1 MAMFRRNNSRLEHRG
16 ALRRSKSTGSVA
28 ISHHNRGF
36 ANLELHPA
44 HRDAHIAARVSFT
57 KAREESDRSSSTGIP
72 ASLSTNGLTRSDSFM
87 KGPDVISYNGDKRE
101 AAASK
106 AYSSLCRQRS
116 VRFTGPTARK
126 KRVVA
131 IRANGSWADHSDI
144 CGRMHPSAFGGR
156 LPKSSPLAGH
166 SYDDFW
172 LDRSLDIE
180 SKNEETVCE
189 SEQSFYPVQRQ
200 KLRKSRSMFNGSF
213 MSSECHSE
221 TVATASS
228 GWNGRD
234 PSKHA
239 VLGTG
244 KTSLRSPKSMSFLRL
259 NSSRGP
265 SIRQHETGISTS
277 PSKMSLRGSLRL
289 KNRPSVFFR
298 SKDKRNM
305 SLSDMK
311 TSMRNSSNNSMP
323 ITSTI
328 SSEASSLSKGSG
340 LRKAARKVSKSV
352 RSKLKDIFGRSKKLE
367 DSELTENT
375 EPSSVQHS
383 RLSLQGE
390 TSVSRVK
397 SYVPSLRSVAS
408 EHCLQACQGSLEVM
422 EDGTQQTDGERSRV
436 TSWTNSSTHTVA
448 STTLDAEWEPQR
460 LSVID
465 EGGHAIS
472 TLERWRSSE
481 DEERA
486 YSALVQRLD
495 DMQKQQ
501 NREAS
506 FRGEELNDN
515 FGGSIGQST
524 AGIDATISTITSNGG
539 TQGET
544 EYNYNG
550 GVIPHE
556 YDLEPGPFFSATNSE
571 VTSPTGHLFR
581 TQSPYRRALRKSM
594 RIQERS
600 SSIKPVN
607 LRYLSSLSALSLPTR
622 RSSPEGSERD
632 IRLSSAESV
641 YSNLSAS
648 PEKPGNSES
657 GFDMGEF
664 DTIMLSSPHNRERE
678 AAMSDTLGRSRQ
690 RQVST
695 ASSVEWKTWLSAKVS
710 KLEDYGEASKVL
722 GEEQTWNPWS
732 AMGHVREN
740 AEIGPNS
747 NASDTSDA
755 DNRSFQG
762 SRNGQL
768 DLSAPPATQS
778 IVIEDDVVYH
788 SHRMLTHDENAP
800 PEYKTKKAEDFEQH
814 PKAIRSVSSLPN
826 VNLSEGYETRCRKSI
841 TPQKPKGSPS
851 ALADSP
857 SRPKKAYMN
866 SGAAS
871 SLKSSPGL
879 SAAVRRQF
887 GTVATGSP
895 GRRSIRGGED
905 VAQSRVVREATSF
918 EDCQFGRGLDAQAMG
933 SKRMVELFLNSRK
946 SKRTSDAGA
955 DWPGAFV

>member
-1 MAMFRRNNSRLEHRG
+1 
-16 ALRRSKSTGSVA
+16 
-28 ISHHNRGF
+28 
-36 ANLELHPA
+36 
-44 HRDAHIAARVSFT
+44 
-57 KAREESDRSSSTGIP
+57 
-72 ASLSTNGLTRSDSFM
+72 
-87 KGPDVISYNGDKRE
+87 
-101 AAASK
+101 
-106 AYSSLCRQRS
+106 
-116 VRFTGPTARK
+116 
-126 KRVVA
+126 
-131 IRANGSWADHSDI
+131 
-144 CGRMHPSAFGGR
+144 
-156 LPKSSPLAGH
+156 
-166 SYDDFW
+166 
-172 LDRSLDIE
+172 
-180 SKNEETVCE
+180 
-189 SEQSFYPVQRQ
+189 
-200 KLRKSRSMFNGSF
+200 
-213 MSSECHSE
+213 
-221 TVATASS
+221 
-228 GWNGRD
+228 
-234 PSKHA
+234 
-239 VLGTG
+239 
-244 KTSLRSPKSMSFLRL
+244 
-259 NSSRGP
+259 
-265 SIRQHETGISTS
+265 
-277 PSKMSLRGSLRL
+277 
-289 KNRPSVFFR
+289 
-298 SKDKRNM
+298 
-305 SLSDMK
+305 
-311 TSMRNSSNNSMP
+311 
-323 ITSTI
+323 
-328 SSEASSLSKGSG
+328 
-340 LRKAARKVSKSV
+340 
-352 RSKLKDIFGRSKKLE
+352 
-367 DSELTENT
+367 
-375 EPSSVQHS
+375 
-383 RLSLQGE
+383 
-390 TSVSRVK
+390 
-397 SYVPSLRSVAS
+397 
-408 EHCLQACQGSLEVM
+408 M
-422 EDGTQQTDGERSRV
+422 EDGTQQTDGDRSRV
-436 TSWTNSSTHTVA
+436 TSWTNSSTHTVV

-465 EGGHAIS
+465 EGGHAVP

-506 FRGEELNDN
+506 FRGEGLNDN

-524 AGIDATISTITSNGG
+524 AGIDATISAVTSNGG

-550 GVIPHE
+550 GVIAHE
-556 YDLEPGPFFSATNSE
+556 YDLETGPFFNATNSE

-581 TQSPYRRALRKSM
+581 TQSPYRRALRKST

-648 PEKPGNSES
+648 PGKSGNSES
-657 GFDMGEF
+657 PFDMGEF
-664 DTIMLSSPHNRERE
+664 DTIMLSSPHNQERE
-678 AAMSDTLGRSRQ
+678 AAMTDTLGRSRQ
-690 RQVST
+690 REVST

-710 KLEDYGEASKVL
+710 KLEDCGEASKVL

-732 AMGHVREN
+732 TMGHVREN

-747 NASDTSDA
+747 NASDTSDG
-755 DNRSFQG
+755 DNRIFHG

-768 DLSAPPATQS
+768 EMSAPPATQS

-841 TPQKPKGSPS
+841 TPQKLKGSPS

-905 VAQSRVVREATSF
+905 MAQSRVVREATSF
-918 EDCQFGRGLDAQAMG
+918 DDCQFGRGLDAQAMG

-946 SKRTSDAGA
+946 TKRTPDAGA

>member
-1 MAMFRRNNSRLEHRG
+1 
-16 ALRRSKSTGSVA
+16 
-28 ISHHNRGF
+28 
-36 ANLELHPA
+36 
-44 HRDAHIAARVSFT
+44 
-57 KAREESDRSSSTGIP
+57 
-72 ASLSTNGLTRSDSFM
+72 
-87 KGPDVISYNGDKRE
+87 
-101 AAASK
+101 
-106 AYSSLCRQRS
+106 
-116 VRFTGPTARK
+116 
-126 KRVVA
+126 
-131 IRANGSWADHSDI
+131 
-144 CGRMHPSAFGGR
+144 
-156 LPKSSPLAGH
+156 
-166 SYDDFW
+166 
-172 LDRSLDIE
+172 
-180 SKNEETVCE
+180 
-189 SEQSFYPVQRQ
+189 
-200 KLRKSRSMFNGSF
+200 
-213 MSSECHSE
+213 
-221 TVATASS
+221 
-228 GWNGRD
+228 
-234 PSKHA
+234 
-239 VLGTG
+239 
-244 KTSLRSPKSMSFLRL
+244 
-259 NSSRGP
+259 
-265 SIRQHETGISTS
+265 
-277 PSKMSLRGSLRL
+277 
-289 KNRPSVFFR
+289 
-298 SKDKRNM
+298 
-305 SLSDMK
+305 
-311 TSMRNSSNNSMP
+311 
-323 ITSTI
+323 
-328 SSEASSLSKGSG
+328 
-340 LRKAARKVSKSV
+340 
-352 RSKLKDIFGRSKKLE
+352 
-367 DSELTENT
+367 
-375 EPSSVQHS
+375 
-383 RLSLQGE
+383 
-390 TSVSRVK
+390 
-397 SYVPSLRSVAS
+397 
-408 EHCLQACQGSLEVM
+408 M

-436 TSWTNSSTHTVA
+436 TSWTDSSTHTVV

-465 EGGHAIS
+465 EGGHAVS

-506 FRGEELNDN
+506 FRGEGLNDN

-524 AGIDATISTITSNGG
+524 AGIDATISAVTSNGG

-550 GVIPHE
+550 RVIPHE
-556 YDLEPGPFFSATNSE
+556 YDLETGPFFSATNSE
-571 VTSPTGHLFR
+571 MTSPTGHLFR

-632 IRLSSAESV
+632 VRLSSAESV
-641 YSNLSAS
+641 YSNMSAS
-648 PEKPGNSES
+648 PGQSGNSES
-657 GFDMGEF
+657 PFDMGEF
-664 DTIMLSSPHNRERE
+664 DTIMLSSPHNQERE
-678 AAMSDTLGRSRQ
+678 AAMTDTLGRSHQ
-690 RQVST
+690 REVST

-710 KLEDYGEASKVL
+710 KLEDCGEATKVL

-740 AEIGPNS
+740 AEIGPYS
-747 NASDTSDA
+747 NTSDTSDA
-755 DNRSFQG
+755 DNGSFHG
-762 SRNGQL
+762 NRNGQL
-768 DLSAPPATQS
+768 EMSAPPATQS
-778 IVIEDDVVYH
+778 IVIEDDIAYH

-841 TPQKPKGSPS
+841 TPQKPKESPS
-851 ALADSP
+851 ALTDSP

-905 VAQSRVVREATSF
+905 MAQSRVVREATSF
-918 EDCQFGRGLDAQAMG
+918 DDCQFGRGLDAQAMG

-946 SKRTSDAGA
+946 TKRTPDAGA

>member
-1 MAMFRRNNSRLEHRG
+1 MFRRNNSRLEHRG

-87 KGPDVISYNGDKRE
+87 KGPDVISYNGDKSE

-116 VRFTGPTARK
+116 IRFTGPTARK

-131 IRANGSWADHSDI
+131 IRANGSWADHSDT

-166 SYDDFW
+166 AYDDFW

-239 VLGTG
+239 V
-244 KTSLRSPKSMSFLRL
+244 
-259 NSSRGP
+259 
-265 SIRQHETGISTS
+265 I
-277 PSKMSLRGSLRL
+277 
-289 KNRPSVFFR
+289 
-298 SKDKRNM
+298 
-305 SLSDMK
+305 
-311 TSMRNSSNNSMP
+311 
-323 ITSTI
+323 
-328 SSEASSLSKGSG
+328 
-340 LRKAARKVSKSV
+340 
-352 RSKLKDIFGRSKKLE
+352 
-367 DSELTENT
+367 
-375 EPSSVQHS
+375 
-383 RLSLQGE
+383 
-390 TSVSRVK
+390 
-397 SYVPSLRSVAS
+397 
-408 EHCLQACQGSLEVM
+408 
-422 EDGTQQTDGERSRV
+422 
-436 TSWTNSSTHTVA
+436 VA
-448 STTLDAEWEPQR
+448 STNLDAEWEPQR

-524 AGIDATISTITSNGG
+524 AGIDATISAITSNGG

-648 PEKPGNSES
+648 LEKPGNSES

-678 AAMSDTLGRSRQ
+678 AAMTDTLGRSRQ

-755 DNRSFQG
+755 DNRSFHG

-768 DLSAPPATQS
+768 DLSAQPATQS

-788 SHRMLTHDENAP
+788 SQRMLTHDENAP

>member
-1 MAMFRRNNSRLEHRG
+1 MFRRNNSRLEHRG

-87 KGPDVISYNGDKRE
+87 KGPDVISYNGDKSE

-116 VRFTGPTARK
+116 IRFTGPTARK

-166 SYDDFW
+166 AYDDFW

-239 VLGTG
+239 V
-244 KTSLRSPKSMSFLRL
+244 
-259 NSSRGP
+259 
-265 SIRQHETGISTS
+265 I
-277 PSKMSLRGSLRL
+277 
-289 KNRPSVFFR
+289 
-298 SKDKRNM
+298 
-305 SLSDMK
+305 
-311 TSMRNSSNNSMP
+311 
-323 ITSTI
+323 
-328 SSEASSLSKGSG
+328 
-340 LRKAARKVSKSV
+340 
-352 RSKLKDIFGRSKKLE
+352 
-367 DSELTENT
+367 
-375 EPSSVQHS
+375 
-383 RLSLQGE
+383 
-390 TSVSRVK
+390 
-397 SYVPSLRSVAS
+397 
-408 EHCLQACQGSLEVM
+408 
-422 EDGTQQTDGERSRV
+422 
-436 TSWTNSSTHTVA
+436 VA
-448 STTLDAEWEPQR
+448 STNLDAEWEPQR

-524 AGIDATISTITSNGG
+524 AGIDATISAITSNGG

-556 YDLEPGPFFSATNSE
+556 YDLKPGPFFSATNSE

-622 RSSPEGSERD
+622 RSSPEESERD

-648 PEKPGNSES
+648 LEKPGNSES

-678 AAMSDTLGRSRQ
+678 AAMTDTLGRSRQ

-755 DNRSFQG
+755 DNRSFHG

-768 DLSAPPATQS
+768 DLSAQPATQS

-788 SHRMLTHDENAP
+788 SQRMLTHDENAP

-826 VNLSEGYETRCRKSI
+826 VNLSEVYETRCRKSI

>member
-1 MAMFRRNNSRLEHRG
+1 
-16 ALRRSKSTGSVA
+16 
-28 ISHHNRGF
+28 
-36 ANLELHPA
+36 
-44 HRDAHIAARVSFT
+44 
-57 KAREESDRSSSTGIP
+57 
-72 ASLSTNGLTRSDSFM
+72 
-87 KGPDVISYNGDKRE
+87 
-101 AAASK
+101 
-106 AYSSLCRQRS
+106 
-116 VRFTGPTARK
+116 
-126 KRVVA
+126 
-131 IRANGSWADHSDI
+131 
-144 CGRMHPSAFGGR
+144 MHPSAFGDR

-166 SYDDFW
+166 AYDDFW
-172 LDRSLDIE
+172 LDRSLDLE
-180 SKNEETVCE
+180 SKHEETVCE

-221 TVATASS
+221 TAATATS
-228 GWNGRD
+228 GWSAPD

-244 KTSLRSPKSMSFLRL
+244 KSSLRSPKSMSFLRL

-265 SIRQHETGISTS
+265 SMRQHETGISTS

-289 KNRPSVFFR
+289 KNCPSVFSR
-298 SKDKRNM
+298 SKDKRNT

-328 SSEASSLSKGSG
+328 SSTASSLSKGSG

-367 DSELTENT
+367 DSENTNNT
-375 EPSSVQHS
+375 EPSSVHHS

-436 TSWTNSSTHTVA
+436 TSWTNSSTHTVV

-465 EGGHAIS
+465 EGGHAVS

-506 FRGEELNDN
+506 FRGGGLTDN

-524 AGIDATISTITSNGG
+524 AGIDATISGVTSNEV

-556 YDLEPGPFFSATNSE
+556 YDLDTGQISSATNSG

-581 TQSPYRRALRKSM
+581 AQSPYRRALRKSM

-648 PEKPGNSES
+648 PGKAGSSES
-657 GFDMGEF
+657 PYDMGEF
-664 DTIMLSSPHNRERE
+664 DTIVLSSPHNKEGE
-678 AAMSDTLGRSRQ
+678 AAIMDTLERSHPRE
-690 RQVST
+690 VST

-710 KLEDYGEASKVL
+710 KLEDCGEASKVL

-747 NASDTSDA
+747 NTSDTSDA
-755 DNRSFQG
+755 DNG
-762 SRNGQL
+762 SIHGSQNGPFEIT
-768 DLSAPPATQS
+768 APPATQS
-778 IVIEDDVVYH
+778 IVIEDDVVHH
-788 SHRMLTHDENAP
+788 SHRMPTHDENAP
-800 PEYKTKKAEDFEQH
+800 PEYKTKKAEDFEHH

-826 VNLSEGYETRCRKSI
+826 VNLSEGHETRCRKSI

-851 ALADSP
+851 AFADSP

-895 GRRSIRGGED
+895 RRRSIRGGED
-905 VAQSRVVREATSF
+905 IAQSKVVREATSF
-918 EDCQFGRGLDAQAMG
+918 DDCQFGRGLDAQAMG

-946 SKRTSDAGA
+946 TKRTPDVGADGA

>member
-1 MAMFRRNNSRLEHRG
+1 MFRRNNSRIEHRG
-16 ALRRSKSTGSVA
+16 ALRRRKSTGSVA
-28 ISHHNRGF
+28 INHHNRGF

-72 ASLSTNGLTRSDSFM
+72 GSLSTYGLARSDSFM
-87 KGPDVISYNGDKRE
+87 KGPDIISYNGDKSE
-101 AAASK
+101 ATTSK

-126 KRVVA
+126 KRDVA
-131 IRANGSWADHSDI
+131 IRANGSWAEHSDI
-144 CGRMHPSAFGGR
+144 SGRMHSSAFGGR

-166 SYDDFW
+166 AYDDFW
-172 LDRSLDIE
+172 LDRSLDLE
-180 SKNEETVCE
+180 SKNGETVCE
-189 SEQSFYPVQRQ
+189 SEQSFYPVRRQ

-221 TVATASS
+221 TAATASS
-228 GWNGRD
+228 GWNGHD

-239 VLGTG
+239 VIGTG
-244 KTSLRSPKSMSFLRL
+244 KSSLRSPKSMSFLRL

-265 SIRQHETGISTS
+265 SIRQNESGISTS

-289 KNRPSVFFR
+289 KNRPSVFLR

-328 SSEASSLSKGSG
+328 PSEASSLSKGSG

-367 DSELTENT
+367 DSENTNNT
-375 EPSSVQHS
+375 EPSSVDHS

-408 EHCLQACQGSLEVM
+408 EHCLQACQGSLEM
-422 EDGTQQTDGERSRV
+422 LEDGPQQTDGEKSRV
-436 TSWTNSSTHTVA
+436 TSWTNSSTHTVV

-465 EGGHAIS
+465 EGGHAVS

-506 FRGEELNDN
+506 LRGGRLNDN
-515 FGGSIGQST
+515 FGGGIGQST
-524 AGIDATISTITSNGG
+524 AGIDATISVITSNGV
-539 TQGET
+539 TQGEP
-544 EYNYNG
+544 EHNYNEG
-550 GVIPHE
+550 AIPNE
-556 YDLEPGPFFSATNSE
+556 YDLETGPFFSATNSE
-571 VTSPTGHLFR
+571 GTSPTGHLFR
-581 TQSPYRRALRKSM
+581 AQSPYRRALRKSM

-641 YSNLSAS
+641 YSDVSATLG
-648 PEKPGNSES
+648 KLGNSES
-657 GFDMGEF
+657 PFDMGEF
-664 DTIMLSSPHNRERE
+664 DTVMLSSPHNQERE
-678 AAMSDTLGRSRQ
+678 AIIKDTSERSHQ
-690 RQVST
+690 REVST

-710 KLEDYGEASKVL
+710 KLEDCGEVPKVL

-747 NASDTSDA
+747 NTSDTSDA
-755 DNRSFQG
+755 ENGSIDG
-762 SRNGQL
+762 SRSEEL
-768 DLSAPPATQS
+768 DITAPPATQS

-800 PEYKTKKAEDFEQH
+800 PECKTKKVEDFEQH
-814 PKAIRSVSSLPN
+814 SKAIRSVSSLPN

-851 ALADSP
+851 ALADSL

-905 VAQSRVVREATSF
+905 VSQSRVVREATSF
-918 EDCQFGRGLDAQAMG
+918 DDCRFGRGLDAQAMG

-946 SKRTSDAGA
+946 TRRTPDADA

>member
-1 MAMFRRNNSRLEHRG
+1 
-16 ALRRSKSTGSVA
+16 
-28 ISHHNRGF
+28 
-36 ANLELHPA
+36 
-44 HRDAHIAARVSFT
+44 
-57 KAREESDRSSSTGIP
+57 
-72 ASLSTNGLTRSDSFM
+72 
-87 KGPDVISYNGDKRE
+87 
-101 AAASK
+101 
-106 AYSSLCRQRS
+106 
-116 VRFTGPTARK
+116 
-126 KRVVA
+126 
-131 IRANGSWADHSDI
+131 
-144 CGRMHPSAFGGR
+144 MHPSAFGGR

-166 SYDDFW
+166 AYDDFW

-239 VLGTG
+239 VL
-244 KTSLRSPKSMSFLRL
+244 
-259 NSSRGP
+259 
-265 SIRQHETGISTS
+265 
-277 PSKMSLRGSLRL
+277 
-289 KNRPSVFFR
+289 
-298 SKDKRNM
+298 
-305 SLSDMK
+305 
-311 TSMRNSSNNSMP
+311 
-323 ITSTI
+323 
-328 SSEASSLSKGSG
+328 
-340 LRKAARKVSKSV
+340 
-352 RSKLKDIFGRSKKLE
+352 
-367 DSELTENT
+367 
-375 EPSSVQHS
+375 
-383 RLSLQGE
+383 
-390 TSVSRVK
+390 
-397 SYVPSLRSVAS
+397 
-408 EHCLQACQGSLEVM
+408 
-422 EDGTQQTDGERSRV
+422 
-436 TSWTNSSTHTVA
+436 VA

-524 AGIDATISTITSNGG
+524 AGIDATISAISSNGG

-556 YDLEPGPFFSATNSE
+556 YDLEQGPFFSATNSE

-678 AAMSDTLGRSRQ
+678 AAMTDTLGRSRQ

-755 DNRSFQG
+755 DNRSFHG
-762 SRNGQL
+762 SRKGQL

-946 SKRTSDAGA
+946 SRRTSDAGA